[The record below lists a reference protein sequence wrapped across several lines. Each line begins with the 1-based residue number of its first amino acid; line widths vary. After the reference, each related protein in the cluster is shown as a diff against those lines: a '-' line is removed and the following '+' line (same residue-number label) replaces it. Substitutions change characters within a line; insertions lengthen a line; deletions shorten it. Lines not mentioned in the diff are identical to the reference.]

1 LVGRPVAFEETLD
14 HHPQKATRMLA
25 VYAFVIDDNF
35 DMRRARYSARHSEER
50 LLISQVTANLEGHI
64 SAPDK
69 ARTTSRL
76 IEPSSAKQSLTQIN
90 GTLPFLGFT
99 FRTRSKA

>member
-1 LVGRPVAFEETLD
+1 L
-14 HHPQKATRMLA
+14 QQW
-25 VYAFVIDDNF
+25 
-35 DMRRARYSARHSEER
+35 
-50 LLISQVTANLEGHI
+50 LLISQVAANLEGHI

-76 IEPSSAKQSLTQIN
+76 IEPSSAIRSLMQIN

-99 FRTRSKA
+99 FRSRSQPERKI